1 MMMRSTSSPE
11 NSGAAALTWRIF
23 AERSLLP
30 EDLRRRNAEA
40 ELAARGLLPRTS
52 SADGEGA
59 VDIGALFGFG
69 AGTGEAAA
77 AFAVLDSA
85 EECRKEFGFSAE
97 YFFELSVNGHVVFS
111 CLEEGSG
118 ADDSPLAHTAQI
130 PLHKGRNVIAFY
142 IRGGTRGLYFHFLE
156 LPRRGIARRWKTDL
170 SNYLFP
176 PELSLRS
183 LPLITGMSAES
194 AVISVEM
201 NSPAL
206 IRLNLRRRGEADLC
220 TVLQN
225 SSSGLFC
232 NDAFQQFRLSGLTPA
247 TEYEY
252 VLEACGDGR
261 TYAFR
266 SAPFSFRTDDPE
278 ETEHLLLLTAD
289 TQIPAKRLDGIFR
302 RAAALLGGETPDRFI
317 HLGDFRS
324 IYNRFDDFT
333 DEYLAAQQRYLD
345 PGIPCV
351 FLRGNHEYR
360 GKESMTFAERFAP
373 FAGFFMLGKVLYFH
387 LDSGWD
393 LDGTGRDSPAR
404 ADLDGYIAAQKRRL
418 RSIVASPEW
427 RQAEYHVAFS
437 HGLPGRN
444 VSASMT
450 RYANELAGEFFLG
463 SRPAYRLDLWIC
475 GDLHWASRLDVAAQ
489 HYLCA
494 WRLPM
499 RGAERT
505 SDDLV
510 APTAPTPFPV
520 VILNGPRAE
529 AEGFRS
535 ECSVVKLHA
544 GERGLHLQHYLANGM
559 LLDDFTVVSGGKVDL
574 HRSMFRLPE
583 SL

>member
-1 MMMRSTSSPE
+1 MKRPPPPE
-11 NSGAAALTWRIF
+11 NSGAALTWRIF

-40 ELAARGLLPRTS
+40 ELAARGLLSRTS

-69 AGTGEAAA
+69 AGIGEAAA
-77 AFAVLDSA
+77 AFAVLDS
-85 EECRKEFGFSAE
+85 EQECRRDFGFSAE
-97 YFFELSVNGHVVFS
+97 WFFELTVNGHVVFS
-111 CLEEGSG
+111 CLEEGNG
-118 ADDSPLAHTAQI
+118 ADDSPFAHTAQF
-130 PLHKGRNVIAFY
+130 PLKKGRNVIAFY
-142 IRGGTRGLYFHFLE
+142 IRGGRRGLYFHFLE

-201 NSPAL
+201 NSSAL
-206 IRLNLRRRGEADLC
+206 IRLNFRRRGGTEPFTA
-220 TVLQN
+220 LQN
-225 SSSGLFC
+225 SAAGLFR

-252 VLEACGDGR
+252 MLEACRDGR
-261 TYAFR
+261 EYTFTAG
-266 SAPFSFRTDDPE
+266 PFAFRTDDPE
-278 ETEHLLLLTAD
+278 AAEHLLLLTAD
-289 TQIPAKRLDGIFR
+289 TQIPAKQLDGFFR
-302 RAAALLGGETPDRFI
+302 RAAALLERETPDRFI

-333 DEYLAAQQRYLD
+333 DEYLAAQQRHLTAE
-345 PGIPCV
+345 IPCV

-360 GKESMTFAERFAP
+360 GWESMIFAERFAP
-373 FAGFFMLGKVLYFH
+373 FAGFFVLGKVLYFH

-393 LDGTGRDSPAR
+393 LEGTGLDSPAR
-404 ADLDGYIAAQKRRL
+404 ADLDGYIAAEKRRL
-418 RSIVASPEW
+418 RTIVDSPEW
-427 RQAEYHVAFS
+427 RRADYHVAFS

-444 VSASMT
+444 FSASMT
-450 RYANELAGEFFLG
+450 RYAEELAGELFLG
-463 SRPAYRLDLWIC
+463 ESPAFRLDLWIC

-489 HYLCA
+489 RYLCA
-494 WRLPM
+494 WRLPI

-510 APTAPTPFPV
+510 SPTAPTPFPV

-544 GERGLHLQHYLANGM
+544 GERGLHLEHYLESGM
-559 LLDDFTVVSGGKVDL
+559 LLDDFSIVPGGGIDV
-574 HRSMFRLPE
+574 HRSMFRRSE